1 MTEQTEH
8 KPDPMTA
15 LRKLDGMMWDLAM
28 LIKYHDQPQ
37 ADTEDRVIRHLRAA
51 LRAME
56 GPAK

>member
-1 MTEQTEH
+1 MTERTEH

-37 ADTEDRVIRHLRAA
+37 ADRVGFVIHHLRAA
-51 LRAME
+51 LKAME